1 MSLVSGLV
9 RGARQ
14 FAEGPVTKGW
24 KGDVMKR
31 YEVTCQECG
40 KKFTVEAHDWPDRCC
55 YCGTGEIMVRPLCA
69 ESPKE

>member
-1 MSLVSGLV
+1 
-9 RGARQ
+9 
-14 FAEGPVTKGW
+14 
-24 KGDVMKR
+24 MKR